1 ISAQGG
7 DDVLDGGAG
16 NDILS
21 GGYGL
26 NNVYRFG
33 RGDGQDYVQIGHDPY
48 GMDTSANRQNTL
60 QFKEGVKPEDVVLR
74 QVHDGWNS
82 GDKGLEVS
90 IAGTQDKVIVR
101 SFFRDEDPGNPYSAV
116 QRMVFADGTVW
127 DIPAILGRVFTGNAG
142 SDTLI
147 GTKNADSI
155 NGLS

>member
-1 ISAQGG
+1 DFISAQGG

-127 DIPAILGRVFTGNAG
+127 D
-142 SDTLI
+142 
-147 GTKNADSI
+147 
-155 NGLS
+155 

>member
-1 ISAQGG
+1 VWDIPAIMQKLFLGTAGNDMIVGTKGDDSIQGGAGDDNLYGGDGNDMLLGGEGNDFISAQGG

-82 GDKGLEVS
+82 GDKG
-90 IAGTQDKVIVR
+90 
-101 SFFRDEDPGNPYSAV
+101 
-116 QRMVFADGTVW
+116 
-127 DIPAILGRVFTGNAG
+127 
-142 SDTLI
+142 
-147 GTKNADSI
+147 
-155 NGLS
+155 